1 MTESR
6 YEGYKEGFKDGFREG
21 LRAKSENDI
30 REELKKELEEEVR
43 QELRDELIDEVKE
56 ELREELREECKEGY
70 LKEYLDDFEKGFIK
84 GFEREYPKGIRK
96 GKLKVLRQFVQD
108 GVVSISDAAKF
119 VGTTEDE
126 LRREL
131 GMAPEEPSDATPE
144 ETPDK
149 GASKGDVQT
158 EDSTFDEQGDVF
170 GEEETD
176 EDNDE
181 DEDEEEVDYFDIEP
195 VGTRAR
201 LIGIGEGRV
210 KVLKQLVIDGVL
222 TLAEAAESVCMTIPE
237 FELEAVR
244 TEEQWATEYESI
256 WSLIGNKDELLS
268 SQPKLEAIVEN
279 AIAEW
284 RETGVLE
291 GAAILLEAL
300 VARGVLTKVDERRY
314 IDELR

>member
-43 QELRDELIDEVKE
+43 RELRDELIDEVKE

-70 LKEYLDDFEKGFIK
+70 LKEYLDDFKKGFIE
-84 GFEREYPKGIRK
+84 GFPKGVRK
-96 GKLKVLRQFVQD
+96 GELKALRQVVQD

-119 VGTTEDE
+119 AGTTEDE
-126 LRREL
+126 LRKEL
-131 GMAPEEPSDATPE
+131 GLVPEEPSDATPE
-144 ETPDK
+144 EAPDK

-176 EDNDE
+176 EDNDG